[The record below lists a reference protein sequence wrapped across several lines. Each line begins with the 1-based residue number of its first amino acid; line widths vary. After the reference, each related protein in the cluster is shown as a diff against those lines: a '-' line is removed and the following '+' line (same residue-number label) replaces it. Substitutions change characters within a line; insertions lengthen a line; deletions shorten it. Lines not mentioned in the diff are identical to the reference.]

1 MKRKLVTKCVCGL
14 LAATMVFGTAGCGGS
29 KDDAGVSAGS
39 TETDGTAE
47 ETAADGTEA
56 GGDEGIA
63 SDSPYAGKG
72 LDLASR
78 ETVVMYMLGDAP
90 EDLDEV
96 ISKANAEYF
105 EPNLNTTL
113 DLEFLNWSDYS
124 TKYSLLLAGGDPVDL
139 IYTASWCY
147 YNEEAA
153 NGAFKVLEPEW
164 LQTYM
169 PLSYEQ
175 QPAESWDE
183 ISIDG
188 TIYAVPKSKATFTAY
203 NVVAARQDLIDQ
215 YKLTVPD
222 SWDNYVTYL
231 KELAELQS
239 ETGVTPLNTN
249 ANREQ
254 LLVTY
259 GQSKG
264 IQGVTEGYDFD
275 YYSNNSDAAPDADD
289 IWYLYTSDFYKDYC
303 LEMAELA
310 KAGAWS
316 TDAINDTS
324 DAQAYFENG
333 TSGSFVWN
341 SSVFTAGKNMEDG
354 GVGTYSVYDVT
365 PDVKR
370 CRGSYSVDAIAIT
383 QKSAIPERA
392 ALVLDYMKGDV
403 NLNRL
408 LLGGIE
414 GVHYELD
421 DEDKRTTLPDAD
433 GYGWN
438 NWAWAINLQDEPN
451 EAGIDVRE
459 LAINAHNEEMEYV
472 PAQTG
477 FTFDPSKVQTEFTVV
492 QSIVDE
498 YKMSFA
504 LGIYGDDTEATFNDF
519 REQLENAGIQT
530 VTDEFIVQYNAYRE
544 RKGI

>member
-1 MKRKLVTKCVCGL
+1 MKKKLVTKLVCGM
-14 LAATMVFGTAGCGGS
+14 LAAAMVLGLAGCGG
-29 KDDAGVSAGS
+29 GS
-39 TETDGTAE
+39 TDADSAQTDSDSGEAGGDT
-47 ETAADGTEA
+47 A

-63 SDSPYAGKG
+63 SDSPYAGMG
-72 LDLASR
+72 FDLSEH
-78 ETVVMYMLGDAP
+78 ETVVMYVLGDAP

-96 ISKANAEYF
+96 IAKANSEYF

-113 DLEFLNWSDYS
+113 ELDFLNWSDYS

-147 YNEEAA
+147 YNDEAA
-153 NGAFKVLEPEW
+153 NGAFRVLEPEW

-175 QPAESWDE
+175 QPAQSWDE

-188 TIYAVPKSKATFTAY
+188 VIYAVPKAKSTFTAY
-203 NVVAARQDLIDQ
+203 NMVAVRQDLIDE
-215 YKLTVPD
+215 YGLTVPD
-222 SWDNYVTYL
+222 SWDNYVKYL
-231 KELAELQS
+231 TELVDLQS

-264 IQGVTEGYDFD
+264 MQCVTEGHDFE
-275 YYSNNSDAAPDADD
+275 YFANNSDAAPDADD
-289 IWYLYTSDFYKDYC
+289 IWYLFTSDFYKDYC

-310 KAGAWS
+310 KAGVWS

-341 SSVFTAGKNMEDG
+341 NSIFTAGENLEKG
-354 GVGTYSVYDVT
+354 GAGTFAVYDVT

-370 CRGSYSVDAIAIT
+370 ARGSYAVDAIAIT

-392 ALVLDYMKGDV
+392 ALVLDYMKGDL

-408 LLGGIE
+408 LMGGIE

-421 DEDKRTTLPDAD
+421 EDDNRTTLPDYE
-433 GYGWN
+433 GYVWN
-438 NWAWAINLQDEPN
+438 NWAWAINRQDEPN
-451 EAGIDVRE
+451 EVGMDVRQ
-459 LAINAHNEEMEYV
+459 LAIDAHNEEMEYV

-498 YKMSFA
+498 YRMSFA

-519 REQLENAGIQT
+519 KQQLEDAGVQT
-530 VTDEFIVQYNAYRE
+530 IVDEFIAQYNAYRE
-544 RKGI
+544 LKGI